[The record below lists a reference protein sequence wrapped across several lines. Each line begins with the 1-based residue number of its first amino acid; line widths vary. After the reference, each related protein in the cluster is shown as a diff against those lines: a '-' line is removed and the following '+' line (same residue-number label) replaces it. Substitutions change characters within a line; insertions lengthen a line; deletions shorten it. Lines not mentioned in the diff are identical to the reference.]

1 MGGTARAREFKMQQA
16 AILWLLANYVRGLA
30 MWEALKEV
38 SDGLDTRAQA
48 LAKEVGSDY
57 GEVDMMF
64 DVTGNT
70 PTQGDLLWL
79 YSS

>member
-1 MGGTARAREFKMQQA
+1 MGGTARAREFKMKQA
-16 AILWLLANYVRGLA
+16 AILWMLATYVRGLG

-70 PTQGDLLWL
+70 PNQEDLHWL
-79 YSS
+79 YVS